1 MEILETQSLFAENP
15 IATPETDQQR
25 PRGTSDDVSGAF
37 SIENFSSASAL
48 SSTHEDAE
56 GWLAYL
62 NRFQPSNFHYRDGG
76 VAVWAYEEDYD
87 NWEDTYGMDA
97 CLAVYHSGHG
107 NMAADGTFQAPMGAH
122 WGGLGDWAYSS
133 RMHLGN
139 EQANYIFWS
148 TCLSLRVHEGHDPVR
163 TWHGA
168 NGGFR
173 MLFGFE
179 TTSVDRPEYGR
190 WFWEEWNAG
199 DSLSR
204 AWLDASWRISTN
216 QAPSVVACGAN
227 SEEAA
232 HRLYNERNLEWAH
245 ASNAWYQWTWYDVA
259 REPGGMQERNLELP
273 RDLLVAELRPV
284 DLNRQRMQ
292 RIIERHDV
300 DLPLPQPGD
309 AFGGPAASEH
319 NDARLGFRPNGS
331 YDLRVARPNID
342 NHDQITLDQARAQ
355 AREAVTARGLDADL
369 DLAFDRVRRTMTAG
383 RPSEASTP
391 AGAQD
396 LEVLQQPHAVET
408 TVQFR
413 QTINGLPVVTPGR
426 GQVRVTVD
434 NEGTVTRL
442 HDSTRGIDRL
452 TDRPKTT
459 TATPGTDGPV
469 IRARAVDG
477 GIERLLSGHWRDR
490 MQVAAGRG
498 AAPLSAAV
506 VPGSTEVGYDIRGN
520 NARLVAHRELEVDF
534 GDGLRKRYQ
543 VVAPILE

>member
-199 DSLSR
+199 DSL
-204 AWLDASWRISTN
+204 A
-216 QAPSVVACGAN
+216 
-227 SEEAA
+227 
-232 HRLYNERNLEWAH
+232 
-245 ASNAWYQWTWYDVA
+245 
-259 REPGGMQERNLELP
+259 EPGL
-273 RDLLVAELRPV
+273 
-284 DLNRQRMQ
+284 
-292 RIIERHDV
+292 
-300 DLPLPQPGD
+300 
-309 AFGGPAASEH
+309 
-319 NDARLGFRPNGS
+319 
-331 YDLRVARPNID
+331 
-342 NHDQITLDQARAQ
+342 
-355 AREAVTARGLDADL
+355 
-369 DLAFDRVRRTMTAG
+369 
-383 RPSEASTP
+383 TP
-391 AGAQD
+391 AGASRR
-396 LEVLQQPHAVET
+396 T
-408 TVQFR
+408 R
-413 QTINGLPVVTPGR
+413 RRRWWPVV
-426 GQVRVTVD
+426 
-434 NEGTVTRL
+434 
-442 HDSTRGIDRL
+442 L
-452 TDRPKTT
+452 TQKRRHTAFTT
-459 TATPGTDGPV
+459 SATSSGPMQATPGTSGPGTTSPASRV
-469 IRARAVDG
+469 VCRNVT
-477 GIERLLSGHWRDR
+477 WNC
-490 MQVAAGRG
+490 RG
-498 AAPLSAAV
+498 TCSWP
-506 VPGSTEVGYDIRGN
+506 N
-520 NARLVAHRELEVDF
+520 
-534 GDGLRKRYQ
+534 
-543 VVAPILE
+543 